1 MTFLRQN
8 TPDLHVIPRDIYNQ
22 NAQIRRVLRGQSAT
36 EALLKHLQERGIYHR
51 VLVGSNNRLLAP
63 FIACPGSINHLQT
76 NFDVILVDN
85 TYSINRFDMPLI
97 DVIG

>member
-8 TPDLHVIPRDIYNQ
+8 NNELSLIPRDIYNQ
-22 NAQIRRVLRGQSAT
+22 NATIRRVIRAGYSAT
-36 EALLKHLQERGIYHR
+36 EALLNYLIKKGVYHR
-51 VLVGSNNRLLAP
+51 VLTINNRLTGL
-63 FIACPGSINHLQT
+63 FIACPESIQHLQS

-85 TYSINRFDMPLI
+85 TYSTNRFNMPLM